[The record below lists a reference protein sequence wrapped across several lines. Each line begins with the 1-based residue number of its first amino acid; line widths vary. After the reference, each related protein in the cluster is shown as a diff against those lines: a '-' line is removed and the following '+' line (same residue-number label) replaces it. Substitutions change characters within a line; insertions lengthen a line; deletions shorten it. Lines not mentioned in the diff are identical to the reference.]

1 MAGGLSSESED
12 VVHLVVVYVVREKV
26 NGWKARVVVESL
38 AVYRVEWPGFCWRV
52 RLWG

>member
-1 MAGGLSSESED
+1 MAGDLSSESED
-12 VVHLVVVYVVREKV
+12 VVHLVVVYVVRERA

-38 AVYRVEWPGFCWRV
+38 AVCRVEGPGFCWGV